1 MKRFLLGESAMTR
14 GTNLWF
20 WLAILVASAGDAWTA
35 NSIGRESEART
46 EPTSSIHLF
55 NAGRTGYTPRDLA
68 PPYHLVWTHKTRHK
82 PRPAWREPAW
92 ETQRI
97 DMDYAY
103 AISAS
108 VGLVYVTSS
117 SDHAIHALDLATG
130 EPRWRFFT
138 QGPVRLAP
146 AVDDG
151 KVYASSDDGVVYC
164 LDGST
169 GRLIWRYRPDIPDER
184 LIGNEQMI
192 SRWPAR
198 SGVLVVDGRAFATF
212 GMWSPEGIV
221 VTCLDAETGVVVW
234 QNDSSGTKYATQP
247 HYEAMGGV
255 SPQGYLALCGDV
267 LVVPCGRATPAFFD
281 CATGKFLYN
290 ESEGLFPGGAWTMTY
305 EDLAFTPCEYL
316 KKPNPERP
324 TKAEADIWNEATMV
338 GIRARDGQEVF
349 HLNGVL
355 RGVIND
361 KGRMSLI
368 GPGKLVSIDLK
379 DVLEAAPDSYV
390 AKMGSSEGH
399 MVDAAEHKRWETR
412 VERIYELIQAG
423 STLIAGGRGSLKCY
437 SAENGNKTWET
448 ELAGDVHELLI
459 ADRSLLVSTT
469 EGEIHCFRTGPPNV
483 PRVTR
488 PVARDIP
495 VPPATREHVKT
506 VLSVADVTDGYGLVL
521 GNANDACLAELARQ
535 TNLTWYWAAR
545 SRDVGKTRER
555 LADAGLYGTHVAIDN
570 VAADPLPYA
579 DYVAN
584 LIVVNVESA
593 VELDEIS
600 ASEVYRVLRPC
611 GGVAVIACGE
621 TLRPEVDRWLTAGGV
636 PEAEKRKIDIGIRIE
651 RGPLPRAGVWTHQ
664 YADAGKSGASADQL
678 VRLPLKVLWFGSVG
692 PADIVS
698 RHYRAPVPLAIDGHL
713 YVAGIDYLHAVDAYN
728 GRIIWERKLPGV
740 GRWPSA
746 YRGGCMAVND
756 DALYALQDAKC
767 LRLDRDTGE
776 TLFTYKPPNAFGEAG
791 DELIW
796 EYLAVTDDAVVGAIG
811 RPNIRR
817 SWWSM
822 AHPANRLLFVL
833 DKATGQVRWT
843 YESESAIDSN
853 AIAIQGNRVYLI
865 DGLAPADVFP
875 RFRRGVKSAP
885 KRKPG
890 AKQKPIFSLPG
901 ASHDRVLTA
910 LDLRSGKQLWATP
923 NIGARQN
930 SLYVASG
937 VALATIPVWHGL
949 RPTVEGPGV
958 SAFSADD
965 GQLLWTRDENAPF
978 PVIVGDVVYLRNAC
992 DLHTGEPILREDP
1005 LTGRMT
1011 PFSASVAGGCGRLA
1025 GCAAVAMKRSGSM
1038 GFFDLDGRSG
1048 VYHFPN
1054 MRAGCWINMIP
1065 ACGLVLAPEGSS
1077 SCPCAYNYKA
1087 SLALVPDDR
1096 HNHWGLYTGSP
1107 RPKNL
1112 RIKRLRL
1119 NFGAPGDKADKD
1131 GNLWFAFPRP
1141 STTGPRGAGGMGRVP
1156 YDSLPIEAPGIGTK
1170 VTANWHNPDWT
1181 TVQGTDMPWLYTSTL
1196 SGPLKLQIRLAP
1208 EGFPSSRY
1216 RVTLFFCDLDG
1227 TTDSSGF
1234 EVRLQAEIA
1243 ASVTFPRKELSS
1255 PNKPLI
1261 KEVTVDAAD
1270 QITLELLPR
1279 TGRPPTIS
1287 GMRIEEIESPL
1298 TAK

>member
-1 MKRFLLGESAMTR
+1 
-14 GTNLWF
+14 
-20 WLAILVASAGDAWTA
+20 
-35 NSIGRESEART
+35 
-46 EPTSSIHLF
+46 
-55 NAGRTGYTPRDLA
+55 
-68 PPYHLVWTHKTRHK
+68 
-82 PRPAWREPAW
+82 
-92 ETQRI
+92 
-97 DMDYAY
+97 MDYAY
-103 AISAS
+103 ALSAAER
-108 VGLVYVTSS
+108 LVYFASS
-117 SDHAIHALDLATG
+117 SDHAIHSLDLDTG
-130 EPRWRFFT
+130 EPRWRFFAE
-138 QGPVRLAP
+138 GPVRLAP
-146 AVDDG
+146 AVYGG
-151 KVYASSDDGVVYC
+151 KVYASSDDGAVYC

-169 GRLIWRYRPDIPDER
+169 GRLIWKYRPDIPDER

-198 SGVLVVDGRAFATF
+198 SGVLVVDGRAYTTF

-221 VTCLDAETGVVVW
+221 VTCLDAETGAVIW

-281 CATGKFLYN
+281 RVTGRLLYH

-305 EDLAFTPCEYL
+305 EDLAFAPCEYL

-324 TKAEADIWNEATMV
+324 TKAEADICSEATMV

-355 RGVIND
+355 KGVIND
-361 KGRMSLI
+361 EGRMSLI
-368 GPGKLVSIDLK
+368 GPGKLVGIDLK

-399 MVDAAEHKRWETR
+399 MVDAANHKLWETP
-412 VERIYELIQAG
+412 VDRIYELIQAG
-423 STLIAGGRGSLKCY
+423 STLIAGGRGTLVCY
-437 SAENGNKTWET
+437 SAEDGSKTWET
-448 ELAGDVHELLI
+448 ELMGDVHGLLI
-459 ADRSLLVSTT
+459 ADQSLLVSTT
-469 EGEIHCFRTGPPNV
+469 EGEIHCYRRVEKGVRSNLPERPEGCFAQIGPDPFFD
-483 PRVTR
+483 
-488 PVARDIP
+488 A
-495 VPPATREHVKT
+495 VPPATKDRVKSI
-506 VLSVADVTDGYGLVL
+506 LSASGVTDGYGLIL
-521 GNANDACLAELARQ
+521 GNTNEACLAELARQ
-535 TNLTWYWAAR
+535 TNLMWYWAAG
-545 SRDVGKTRER
+545 SRDVGKTRDR
-555 LADAGLYGTHVAIDN
+555 LADAGLYGTRVAIHN
-570 VAADPLPYA
+570 VAVNPLPYA

-593 VELDEIS
+593 AELEQIP

-611 GGVAVIACGE
+611 GGVAVIACRE
-621 TLRPEVDRWLTAGGV
+621 SLRPDVDQWLTEGGA
-636 PEAEKRKIDIGIRIE
+636 PEAEKRSIDVGIRIE
-651 RGPLPRAGVWTHQ
+651 RGPLPGAGVWTHQ

-698 RHYRAPVPLAIDGHL
+698 RHYRAPVPLAIDGRL

-728 GRIIWERKLPGV
+728 GRIIWERELPGV

-746 YRGGCMAVND
+746 YRGGCMAVD
-756 DALYALQDAKC
+756 EDALYALQDAKC
-767 LRLDRDTGE
+767 LRLDRDTGK
-776 TLFTYKPPNAFGEAG
+776 TLFTYKPPDVPSSDTNVGTEAG
-791 DELIW
+791 NERIW

-811 RPNIRR
+811 QPNIRR

-833 DKATGQVRWT
+833 DKTTGKVRWT

-853 AIAIQGNRVYLI
+853 AIVIQGDRLYLI

-885 KRKPG
+885 KRIPQSKERPV
-890 AKQKPIFSLPG
+890 FSLRG
-901 ASHDRVLTA
+901 ASHDRALKA
-910 LDLRSGKQLWATP
+910 LDLRSGEELWATP

-930 SLYVASG
+930 SLYVANG
-937 VALATIPVWHGL
+937 VILATIPVWHGL
-949 RPTVEGPGV
+949 RATTEGPGV
-958 SAFSADD
+958 SAFSAND

-978 PVIVGDVVYLRNAC
+978 PVVVGDVVYLRNAC
-992 DLHTGEPILREDP
+992 DQRTGDPILREDP

-1011 PFSASVAGGCGRLA
+1011 PFAASVAGGCGRLA

-1077 SCPCAYNYKA
+1077 SCPCAYNYKT
-1087 SLALVPDDR
+1087 SLALMPDNR

-1112 RIKRLRL
+1112 PITGLRL
-1119 NFGAPGDKADKD
+1119 NFGAPGDKPDKD
-1131 GNLWFAFPRP
+1131 GNIWFAFPRP

-1156 YDSLPIEAPGIGTK
+1156 FDNLPIDALGIGAD
-1170 VTANWHNPDWT
+1170 VTAAWRNPDWT
-1181 TVQGTDMPWLYTSTL
+1181 TIEGTDMPWLYTSTL

-1208 EGFPSSRY
+1208 EVSPSRRY
-1216 RVTLFFCDLDG
+1216 HVTLFFCDLDG
-1227 TTDSSGF
+1227 MEDATSF
-1234 EVRLQAEIA
+1234 EARLQAETA
-1243 ASVTFPRKELSS
+1243 VSVTFPKKE
-1255 PNKPLI
+1255 PGGPHKPLI
-1261 KEVTVDAAD
+1261 KETTIDAAD
-1270 QITLELLPR
+1270 QLTIELLPR
-1279 TGRPPTIS
+1279 TGAPPTIS
-1287 GMRIEEIESPL
+1287 GMLIEETETGRTSE
-1298 TAK
+1298 